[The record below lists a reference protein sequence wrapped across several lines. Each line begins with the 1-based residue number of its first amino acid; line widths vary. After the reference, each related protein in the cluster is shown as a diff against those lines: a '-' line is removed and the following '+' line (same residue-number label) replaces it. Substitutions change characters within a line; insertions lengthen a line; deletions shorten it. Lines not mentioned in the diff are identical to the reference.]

1 MTCCSK
7 MVFEKDLMR
16 TLSAVLALTLFRM
29 GFSGATQGWEGV
41 VGGKMTPSLKCFTYT
56 YNDET
61 RHTYT
66 VLKEDPTNI

>member
-1 MTCCSK
+1 

-16 TLSAVLALTLFRM
+16 TLFAVLALTLFRM
-29 GFSGATQGWEGV
+29 GFSGAAQGWDGV

-61 RHTYT
+61 SHTYT
-66 VLKEDPTNI
+66 LLKEDLTNI